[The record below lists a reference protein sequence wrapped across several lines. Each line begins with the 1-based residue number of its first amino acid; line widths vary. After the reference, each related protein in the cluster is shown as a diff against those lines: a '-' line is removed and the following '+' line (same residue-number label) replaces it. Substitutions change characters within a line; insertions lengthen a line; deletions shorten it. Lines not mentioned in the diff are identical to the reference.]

1 MLKFIEII
9 KNIWAIDELKNR
21 ILITLFFLAIYRL
34 GAQVVLPG
42 VDYNIIANAKIAGD
56 GGLLGLLNALFLT
69 KKKELRQLPSIL
81 LLLIQYYSSQTP
93 SLLMMFVWITIFQI
107 SF

>member
-1 MLKFIEII
+1 MQKFIETL

-42 VDYNIIANAKIAGD
+42 VDYNIIADAKIAGITPAVFTFNGKYED
-56 GGLLGLLNALFLT
+56 S
-69 KKKELRQLPSIL
+69 PPYIL
-81 LLLIQYYSSQTP
+81 LPCCLFGY
-93 SLLMMFVWITIFQI
+93 
-107 SF
+107 